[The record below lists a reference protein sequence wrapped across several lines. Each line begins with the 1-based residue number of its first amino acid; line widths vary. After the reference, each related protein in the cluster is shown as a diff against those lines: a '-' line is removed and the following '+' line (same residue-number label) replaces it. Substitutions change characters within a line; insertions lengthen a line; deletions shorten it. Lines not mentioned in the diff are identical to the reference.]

1 MAPKCLLTG
10 LLGYLRVLEQPC
22 HTYSKSNQQKVT
34 TVVDG
39 AFVDDALVSDTALTS
54 ESLADFPVPIEVVP
68 MKSLVPDETVT
79 GFYPPLSQRHDQQR

>member
-1 MAPKCLLTG
+1 M
-10 LLGYLRVLEQPC
+10 
-22 HTYSKSNQQKVT
+22 
-34 TVVDG
+34 VDG
-39 AFVDDALVSDTALTS
+39 AFVDDALASDDALVSDAALTN